1 MTMHADVESPI
12 YATASQEVRAS
23 DAALGDEVADAGA
36 VVDGAADA
44 LSMESLIS
52 SVGAFSEGDGNPLLS
67 APMLIAPA
75 AWPAPTR
82 PAPASART
90 LNAPTQASQL
100 HRGTVFRRD
109 LPDRICP
116 QNRPRAP
123 PRIGSSTNRQDR
135 AATAMVA
142 PTWRTSRRK
151 STLLCT
157 VGVVS
162 TMIG

>member
-44 LSMESLIS
+44 LSIESFIS
-52 SVGAFSEGDGNPLLS
+52 SVGAFSEGGDNPLLS

-82 PAPASART
+82 PAPASAKT
-90 LNAPTQASQL
+90 LNAPTQGLDPTGGGEGKGGQRPGPWHPTVARS
-100 HRGTVFRRD
+100 HRGRET
-109 LPDRICP
+109 P
-116 QNRPRAP
+116 
-123 PRIGSSTNRQDR
+123 STDPS
-135 AATAMVA
+135 AK
-142 PTWRTSRRK
+142 PGE
-151 STLLCT
+151 L
-157 VGVVS
+157 
-162 TMIG
+162 